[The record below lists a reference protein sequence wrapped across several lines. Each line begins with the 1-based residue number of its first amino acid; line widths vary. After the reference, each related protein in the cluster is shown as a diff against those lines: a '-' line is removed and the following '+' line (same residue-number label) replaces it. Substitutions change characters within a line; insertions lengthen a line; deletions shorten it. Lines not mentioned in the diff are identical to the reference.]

1 MRKSSSSS
9 TSFGDLMIFGSF
21 LGASIL
27 AAAFVTFIL
36 MVVAWP
42 VVAIFPV
49 DSGAKEIVT
58 ALSLLWG
65 VIGGCVVAVLT
76 IGPWRRLQAH
86 ARVETFNDNDALP
99 LEMIGRPIGA
109 RRRVANDVYETAAN
123 DTRPRRA
130 NRARQPVEEVLRE
143 EGAAQMPRRRPA
155 GRRYRRAS

>member
-1 MRKSSSSS
+1 
-9 TSFGDLMIFGSF
+9 L
-21 LGASIL
+21 SIL
-27 AAAFVTFIL
+27 AGGFVTGIL
-36 MVVAWP
+36 MVMGWP
-42 VVAIFPV
+42 VVAVFPV

-65 VIGGCVVAVLT
+65 VIGGCVVAVLI

-86 ARVETFNDNDALP
+86 ARVEKFDDNDALP

-130 NRARQPVEEVLRE
+130 NRARYPVEEYDDDLDDAELLLE
-143 EGAAQMPRRRPA
+143 EEAERPRRRPV